1 MPERTISM
9 MLVDDHPLFRS
20 GVIAALKRV
29 DGFSLVAE
37 ASDGESAIGLWRE
50 IRPDVTLVDIAL
62 PGISG
67 IEVIQKVQ
75 AIDRKARLLAL
86 SSAGDPETR
95 AAALRAGAAGYI
107 LKTVRFEDLVAAI
120 RSTAEGLRS
129 SRFTAATQPRRDN
142 LAGLTAR
149 EFEVL
154 QLLRLGMQY
163 EEIADELTITA
174 RTARKHATNIKEK
187 LNAANVAEAVAIG
200 FERGLLSTI
209 PHHRRSH

>member
-1 MPERTISM
+1 MPSKTISI

-20 GVIAALKRV
+20 GVVAALKRV
-29 DGFSLVAE
+29 DGFSVVAE
-37 ASDGESAIGLWRE
+37 AGDGETAIAMWRE
-50 IRPDVTLVDIAL
+50 RRPDVTLVDIAL

-67 IEVIQKVQ
+67 VEVIHQLQ
-75 AIDRKARLLAL
+75 AIDPQARLLAL

-95 AAALRAGAAGYI
+95 AASLRAGAAGYI
-107 LKTVRFEDLVAAI
+107 LKTVLFEDLVAAI
-120 RSTAEGLRS
+120 RSAAEGLQAGP
-129 SRFTAATQPRRDN
+129 FTTATRPRKDN
-142 LAGLTAR
+142 LAGLSAR

-154 QLLRLGMQY
+154 KLLRLGMQY
-163 EEIADELTITA
+163 DEIADELAITT

-209 PHHRRSH
+209 PHHRRPH

>member
-20 GVIAALKRV
+20 GVIALLKRV
-29 DGFSLVAE
+29 DGFSVVAE

-50 IRPDVTLVDIAL
+50 KRPDVTLVDIAL

-95 AAALRAGAAGYI
+95 AAALRTGAAGYI

-209 PHHRRSH
+209 PHHRRPH

>member
-1 MPERTISM
+1 MQEKIISI

-20 GVIAALKRV
+20 GVIEALKKV
-29 DGFSLVAE
+29 AGFSVIAE
-37 ASDGESAIGLWRE
+37 ASDGESAIAIWKER
-50 IRPDVTLVDIAL
+50 RPTVTLVDIAL

-67 IEVIQKVQ
+67 IEVIQQVHG
-75 AIDRKARLLAL
+75 IDPRARLLAL

-95 AAALRAGAAGYI
+95 AVSLRAGAAGYI

-120 RSTAEGLRS
+120 RSTAGTLS
-129 SRFTAATQPRRDN
+129 AVPFTAATQPRRTY
-142 LAGLTAR
+142 LAGLSAR

-163 EEIADELTITA
+163 DEIADELAITT
-174 RTARKHATNIKEK
+174 RTARKHATSVKEK

-209 PHHRRSH
+209 PHHRHRN

>member
-1 MPERTISM
+1 MPERTISI

-20 GVIAALKRV
+20 GVIALLKRV
-29 DGFSLVAE
+29 DGFSVVAE

-50 IRPDVTLVDIAL
+50 KRPDVTLVDIAL

-95 AAALRAGAAGYI
+95 AAALQAGAAGYI

-209 PHHRRSH
+209 PHHRRPH